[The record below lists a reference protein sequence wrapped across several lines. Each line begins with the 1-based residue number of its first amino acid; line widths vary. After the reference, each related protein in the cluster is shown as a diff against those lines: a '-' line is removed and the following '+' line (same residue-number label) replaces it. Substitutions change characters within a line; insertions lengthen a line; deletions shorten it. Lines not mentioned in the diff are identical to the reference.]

1 MEDGRIWRKILA
13 CDRYVAAVGRRRAR
27 RSLGGRAAP
36 LSLLLP
42 AFPSIRRPSV
52 RPSACDRGRINC
64 LAGFARPPRL
74 HATRWRLDR

>member
-13 CDRYVAAVGRRRAR
+13 CDRYVAAVGGRE
-27 RSLGGRAAP
+27 GGRGEAAP

-42 AFPSIRRPSV
+42 ACPSI

-64 LAGFARPPRL
+64 LAGFAQPPRL
-74 HATRWRLDR
+74 HAARRR